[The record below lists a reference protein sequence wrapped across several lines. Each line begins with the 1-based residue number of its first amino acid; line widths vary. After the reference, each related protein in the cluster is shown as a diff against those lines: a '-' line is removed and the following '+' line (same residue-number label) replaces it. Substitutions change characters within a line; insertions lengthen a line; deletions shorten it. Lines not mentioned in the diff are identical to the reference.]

1 MSREQSPLLVC
12 TALVGP
18 MMARAAEK
26 VVSSYLWAQTTLA
39 AIIVG
44 CSAIARRLRSY
55 GLLNRC
61 VIQIRDGEMD
71 PGNRRI

>member
-1 MSREQSPLLVC
+1 ML
-12 TALVGP
+12 AI
-18 MMARAAEK
+18 AAES
-26 VVSSYLWAQTTLA
+26 VDCSYLWARKTLA

>member
-1 MSREQSPLLVC
+1 ML
-12 TALVGP
+12 AI
-18 MMARAAEK
+18 AAER
-26 VVSSYLWAQTTLA
+26 VDRSYLWAQTTLA

-44 CSAIARRLRSY
+44 CSAITRRLRSY